1 MRTVASFSTCASGDT
16 LMYVPLKKQSRSAE
30 PETPSSKQA
39 EKMRRLR
46 ALVCSDRHEKTARKR
61 GATVI
66 AGVDEVGRGS
76 LFGPVVAAAVI
87 LPEKTR
93 IRGVRDSKQL
103 LPEQRERL
111 DVIIRR
117 KAIAVA
123 IGFADAAT
131 IDAINIRRASHQAM
145 LAAIAQLLP
154 QPDFLLI
161 DAERLDTPCLQEAII
176 YGDSISISIA
186 AASIVAKVYRDAWMC
201 RYHEEYPQYGL
212 ASHKGYGTP
221 EHLRALQE
229 HGPCPLHRTSY
240 DPVRRVMVAR
250 GMTPT
255 SSNLDGADLS
265 DDGDFSLARGLAD
278 NPDDAS

>member
-1 MRTVASFSTCASGDT
+1 MPK
-16 LMYVPLKKQSRSAE
+16 MQSDPVQ
-30 PETPSSKQA
+30 PEEMLSKQA
-39 EKMRRLR
+39 EKMRFLR
-46 ALVCSDRHEKTARKR
+46 TLICGDKHERAARQQ

-66 AGVDEVGRGS
+66 AGVDEVGRGA

-87 LPEKTR
+87 LPEKVR

-103 LPEQRERL
+103 MSEERKRL
-111 DVIIRR
+111 DGIIRR

-145 LAAIAQLLP
+145 LAAIAQLFP

-161 DAERLDTPCLQEAII
+161 DAERLDTPCMQQAII

-212 ASHKGYGTP
+212 ASHKGYGTE
-221 EHLRALQE
+221 EHLRALAE
-229 HGPCPLHRTSY
+229 HGPCPLHRTTY
-240 DPVRRVMVAR
+240 EPVRRILELR
-250 GMTPT
+250 G
-255 SSNLDGADLS
+255 N
-265 DDGDFSLARGLAD
+265 F
-278 NPDDAS
+278 

>member
-1 MRTVASFSTCASGDT
+1 MKNQT
-16 LMYVPLKKQSRSAE
+16 RSADE
-30 PETPSSKQA
+30 QKPLSKQA

-46 ALVCSDRHEKTARKR
+46 ALICGDKYERAARQM
-61 GATVI
+61 GATVV

-93 IRGVRDSKQL
+93 IRGIRDSKQL
-103 LPEQRERL
+103 LPEERERL
-111 DVIIRR
+111 DIIIRR

-131 IDAINIRRASHQAM
+131 VDAINIRRASHLAM
-145 LAAIAQLLP
+145 LSAIAQLLP

-161 DAERLDTPCLQEAII
+161 DAERLDTPCMQKAII
-176 YGDSISISIA
+176 YGDSISVSIA

-212 ASHKGYGTP
+212 ASHKGYSTE
-221 EHLRALQE
+221 EHLRALAE
-229 HGPCPLHRTSY
+229 HGPCPLHRMTY
-240 DPVRRVMVAR
+240 EPVRRVLELRTGVV
-250 GMTPT
+250 T
-255 SSNLDGADLS
+255 ST
-265 DDGDFSLARGLAD
+265 LA
-278 NPDDAS
+278 NEPVQVS

>member
-1 MRTVASFSTCASGDT
+1 MPVKNQTRSSTEDA
-16 LMYVPLKKQSRSAE
+16 PL
-30 PETPSSKQA
+30 SKQA

-46 ALVCSDRHEKTARKR
+46 ALICGDKHERAARQL
-61 GATVI
+61 GATAV
-66 AGVDEVGRGS
+66 AGVDEVGRGA

-103 LPEQRERL
+103 PPEERERL
-111 DVIIRR
+111 EIIIRR

-123 IGFADAAT
+123 VGFADAAT

-145 LAAIAQLLP
+145 LAAIAQLFP

-201 RYHEEYPQYGL
+201 RYHEEYPQYGF
-212 ASHKGYGTP
+212 ASHKGYGTE
-221 EHLRALQE
+221 EHLRALAE
-229 HGPCPLHRTSY
+229 HGPCPLHRITY
-240 DPVRRVMVAR
+240 EPVRRVIELRSGV
-250 GMTPT
+250 TPCVPT
-255 SSNLDGADLS
+255 NEILEAQLVSDVRRVRRRRVVIEEPSGAYQN
-265 DDGDFSLARGLAD
+265 GEV
-278 NPDDAS
+278 

>member
-1 MRTVASFSTCASGDT
+1 MPVKNQT
-16 LMYVPLKKQSRSAE
+16 PSAE
-30 PETPSSKQA
+30 AVKPLSKQA

-46 ALVCSDRHEKTARKR
+46 ALICGDKHERAARQL
-61 GATVI
+61 GAVAI

-103 LPEQRERL
+103 PPEERERL
-111 DVIIRR
+111 EVIIRR

-131 IDAINIRRASHQAM
+131 VDAINIRRASHQAM
-145 LAAIAQLLP
+145 LSAIAQLLP

-161 DAERLDTPCLQEAII
+161 DAERLDTPCMQKGII
-176 YGDSISISIA
+176 YGDSISVSIA

-212 ASHKGYGTP
+212 ASHKGYCT
-221 EHLRALQE
+221 EQHLRALAE
-229 HGPCPLHRTSY
+229 HGPCPLHRMTFE
-240 DPVRRVMVAR
+240 PVRRVMELRNGVV
-250 GMTPT
+250 T
-255 SSNLDGADLS
+255 SASVGALLVSQAASDGAYE
-265 DDGDFSLARGLAD
+265 
-278 NPDDAS
+278 

>member
-1 MRTVASFSTCASGDT
+1 MKNQT
-16 LMYVPLKKQSRSAE
+16 RSAE
-30 PETPSSKQA
+30 SETPLSKQA

-46 ALVCSDRHEKTARKR
+46 ALICGDKHERAARQL
-61 GATVI
+61 GATAV
-66 AGVDEVGRGS
+66 AGVDEVGRGA

-103 LPEQRERL
+103 PPEERERL
-111 DVIIRR
+111 EIIIRR

-123 IGFADAAT
+123 VGFADAAT

-212 ASHKGYGTP
+212 ASHKGYGTE
-221 EHLRALQE
+221 EHLRALAE
-229 HGPCPLHRTSY
+229 HGPCPLHRITY
-240 DPVRRVMVAR
+240 EPVRRVIELRSSTTPSALVNEILEAQLVA
-250 GMTPT
+250 
-255 SSNLDGADLS
+255 D
-265 DDGDFSLARGLAD
+265 ARRAKSRRAAAKARSAVYQNGQ
-278 NPDDAS
+278 S

>member
-1 MRTVASFSTCASGDT
+1 MPVKSQLRAAKSQVTA
-16 LMYVPLKKQSRSAE
+16 P
-30 PETPSSKQA
+30 SKQA
-39 EKMRRLR
+39 EKMRYLR
-46 ALVCSDRHEKTARKR
+46 TLICGDKHERAARQQ
-61 GATVI
+61 GATTI
-66 AGVDEVGRGS
+66 AGVDEVGRGA

-103 LPEQRERL
+103 MPEERERL
-111 DVIIRR
+111 DGIIRKR
-117 KAIAVA
+117 AIAVA
-123 IGFADAAT
+123 VGFADAAT

-161 DAERLDTPCLQEAII
+161 DAERLDTPCLQKAII

-212 ASHKGYGTP
+212 ASHKGYGTE
-221 EHLRALQE
+221 EHLRALAE
-229 HGPCPLHRTSY
+229 HGPCPLHRATY
-240 DPVRRVMVAR
+240 EPVRKVIELR
-250 GMTPT
+250 G
-255 SSNLDGADLS
+255 SC
-265 DDGDFSLARGLAD
+265 
-278 NPDDAS
+278 

>member
-1 MRTVASFSTCASGDT
+1 MAINSMQMPV
-16 LMYVPLKKQSRSAE
+16 KNQIRSAE
-30 PETPSSKQA
+30 AKKPLSKQA

-46 ALVCSDRHEKTARKR
+46 ALICGDKHERAARQL
-61 GATVI
+61 GATAV

-103 LPEQRERL
+103 PPEERERL

-117 KAIAVA
+117 KAIAIA

-131 IDAINIRRASHQAM
+131 VDAINIRRASHQAM
-145 LAAIAQLLP
+145 LSAIAQLLP

-161 DAERLDTPCLQEAII
+161 DAERLDTSCNQQAII

-212 ASHKGYGTP
+212 ASHKGYSTE
-221 EHLRALQE
+221 EHLRALAE
-229 HGPCPLHRTSY
+229 HGPCPLHRMTFE
-240 DPVRRVMVAR
+240 PVRRVIELRNGVV
-250 GMTPT
+250 T
-255 SSNLDGADLS
+255 SASVGALLASQPASDGAYE
-265 DDGDFSLARGLAD
+265 
-278 NPDDAS
+278 

>member
-1 MRTVASFSTCASGDT
+1 
-16 LMYVPLKKQSRSAE
+16 
-30 PETPSSKQA
+30 
-39 EKMRRLR
+39 MRRLR
-46 ALVCSDRHEKTARKR
+46 ALICGDKHERAARQM
-61 GATVI
+61 GATAV

-103 LPEQRERL
+103 PPEERERL
-111 DVIIRR
+111 EIIIRK

-131 IDAINIRRASHQAM
+131 VDSINIRRASHLAM
-145 LAAIAQLLP
+145 LSAISQLLP

-161 DAERLDTPCLQEAII
+161 DAERLDTPCLQKAII

-201 RYHEEYPQYGL
+201 RYHEEYPQYGF
-212 ASHKGYGTP
+212 ASHKGYGTE
-221 EHLRALQE
+221 EHLRALAE
-229 HGPCPLHRTSY
+229 HGPCPLHRMTY
-240 DPVRRVMVAR
+240 EPVRRVVALR
-250 GMTPT
+250 NSVSP
-255 SSNLDGADLS
+255 SALVDEILDAQ
-265 DDGDFSLARGLAD
+265 LAYPNGQ
-278 NPDDAS
+278 S

>member
-1 MRTVASFSTCASGDT
+1 MPVKNQT
-16 LMYVPLKKQSRSAE
+16 RSAE
-30 PETPSSKQA
+30 PEKAVSKQA

-46 ALVCSDRHEKTARKR
+46 ALICGDKHERAARQM
-61 GATVI
+61 GATAI

-103 LPEQRERL
+103 LPEERERL
-111 DVIIRR
+111 EVIIRK

-131 IDAINIRRASHQAM
+131 VDAINIRRASHLAM
-145 LAAIAQLLP
+145 LSAIAQLLP

-161 DAERLDTPCLQEAII
+161 DAEHLDTPCMQKGII
-176 YGDSISISIA
+176 YGDSVSVSIA

-201 RYHEEYPQYGL
+201 RYDDEYPQYGL
-212 ASHKGYGTP
+212 ASHKGYGT
-221 EHLRALQE
+221 EQHLRALAE
-229 HGPCPLHRTSY
+229 HGPCPLHRMTFE
-240 DPVRRVMVAR
+240 PVRRAIELRTRAVISASV
-250 GMTPT
+250 
-255 SSNLDGADLS
+255 DGPLQAI
-265 DDGDFSLARGLAD
+265 
-278 NPDDAS
+278 

>member
-1 MRTVASFSTCASGDT
+1 MPVKNQTRSDEEEEQ
-16 LMYVPLKKQSRSAE
+16 PL
-30 PETPSSKQA
+30 SKQA

-46 ALVCSDRHEKTARKR
+46 ALICGDKHERAARQL
-61 GATVI
+61 GATAV

-103 LPEQRERL
+103 LPEERERL
-111 DVIIRR
+111 DGIIRSR
-117 KAIAVA
+117 AIAVA

-131 IDAINIRRASHQAM
+131 VDAINIRRASHVAM
-145 LAAIAQLLP
+145 LSAIAQLLP

-161 DAERLDTPCLQEAII
+161 DAERLDTPCLQQAII

-212 ASHKGYGTP
+212 ASHKGYGTE
-221 EHLRALQE
+221 EHLRALAE
-229 HGPCPLHRTSY
+229 HGPCALHRMTY
-240 DPVRRVMVAR
+240 EPVRRVIELWNGVA
-250 GMTPT
+250 P
-255 SSNLDGADLS
+255 SAPLDEP
-265 DDGDFSLARGLAD
+265 FLA
-278 NPDDAS
+278 S

>member
-1 MRTVASFSTCASGDT
+1 MQNIPGFSTAALALHS
-16 LMYVPLKKQSRSAE
+16 LKMPVKRQPRPVESEIPR
-30 PETPSSKQA
+30 SKQV
-39 EKMRRLR
+39 EKMRYLR
-46 ALVCSDRHEKTARKR
+46 TLICSDKHERAARQL
-61 GATVI
+61 GATAI
-66 AGVDEVGRGS
+66 AGVDEVGRGA

-103 LPEQRERL
+103 MPEERERL
-111 DVIIRR
+111 DSIIRR
-117 KAIAVA
+117 KALAVA

-131 IDAINIRRASHQAM
+131 IDAINIRRASQQAM

-161 DAERLDTPCLQEAII
+161 DAERLDTPCMQQAII

-212 ASHKGYGTP
+212 ASHKGYGTE
-221 EHLRALQE
+221 EHLRALAE
-229 HGPCPLHRTSY
+229 YGPCPLHRTTY
-240 DPVRRVMVAR
+240 EPVRRVIELR
-250 GMTPT
+250 G
-255 SSNLDGADLS
+255 A
-265 DDGDFSLARGLAD
+265 F
-278 NPDDAS
+278 

>member
-1 MRTVASFSTCASGDT
+1 MPVKNQTRST
-16 LMYVPLKKQSRSAE
+16 E
-30 PETPSSKQA
+30 PEKTLSKQA

-46 ALVCSDRHEKTARKR
+46 ALICGDRHERAARQM
-61 GATVI
+61 GATAV

-103 LPEQRERL
+103 LPEERERL
-111 DVIIRR
+111 EVIIRK

-131 IDAINIRRASHQAM
+131 VDAINIRRASHLAM
-145 LAAIAQLLP
+145 LSAIAQLLP

-161 DAERLDTPCLQEAII
+161 DAERLDTPCLQKAII

-201 RYHEEYPQYGL
+201 RYHEEYPQYGF
-212 ASHKGYGTP
+212 ASHKGYGTE
-221 EHLRALQE
+221 EHLRALAA
-229 HGPCPLHRTSY
+229 HGPCPLHRMTY
-240 DPVRRVMVAR
+240 EPVRRVVALQ
-250 GMTPT
+250 
-255 SSNLDGADLS
+255 SSVAPSTLVDEILDAQIAYPNGQS
-265 DDGDFSLARGLAD
+265 
-278 NPDDAS
+278 